1 MKYLVVTT
9 ITSATDGVIGKI
21 SLSWTPSDDQLYYVT
36 WSEGF
41 RSGFLNR
48 PGGKGNTVY
57 TVPFSYD
64 TDDVT
69 NYEFGWKLDLLD
81 GNLRLMVISF
91 LFRLKTYKSVF
102 LIASYYQFVF
112 CRQCGRC

>member
-1 MKYLVVTT
+1 MKQTLKGSAAGSFGNKGASVDDNGGNNLDE
-9 ITSATDGVIGKI
+9 IFSGDNDTSATDGRYRKI

-48 PGGKGNTVY
+48 PGGKGNNVY

-69 NYEFGWKLDLLD
+69 NYEFGWKLDLL
-81 GNLRLMVISF
+81 GW
-91 LFRLKTYKSVF
+91 
-102 LIASYYQFVF
+102 QFTLEW
-112 CRQCGRC
+112 